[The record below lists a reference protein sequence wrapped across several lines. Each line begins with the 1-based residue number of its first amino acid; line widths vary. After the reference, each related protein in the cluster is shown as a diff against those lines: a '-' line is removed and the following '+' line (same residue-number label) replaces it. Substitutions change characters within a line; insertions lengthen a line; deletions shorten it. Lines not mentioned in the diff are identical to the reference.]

1 MDIKELSGLARGF
14 LMPLISRKR
23 PVKPLPMSRYRT
35 LYFHGSMLFLLVA
48 LTMTITASLAQANGR
63 IISYERHI
71 AGPYEIAMGTIPD
84 TPWVG
89 TIHLSLT
96 VDTLFADTPAPV
108 LGALITIVGSGPDE
122 LQTEPEVVI
131 ANNNPANHRF
141 YEAELTVDYV
151 GVWAFDIV
159 VDSDVGKASTTFK
172 VNVREANPLPG
183 LLALVL
189 LSVLLLTLGLSMR
202 SYLRLHRSGT

>member
-1 MDIKELSGLARGF
+1 MEIKELSNLVRGF
-14 LMPLISRKR
+14 RIPLMDRKGPINPLSLAHSRT
-23 PVKPLPMSRYRT
+23 P
-35 LYFHGSMLFLLVA
+35 YFHVSLLFLLVA
-48 LTMTITASLAQANGR
+48 LSMTTTPSSAQANGR

-96 VDTLFADTPAPV
+96 VDTIIADTPAPV
-108 LGALITIVGSGPDE
+108 LDALITIVGSGPDE
-122 LQTEPEVVI
+122 LQTDPKVVI
-131 ANNNPANHRF
+131 ANNDPANPRF

-159 VDSDVGKASTTFK
+159 VDSDIGKASTTFE
-172 VNVREANPLPG
+172 VNVHEANPVPG

-189 LSVLLLTLGLSMR
+189 LSVLLLTLGFAMR
-202 SYLRLHRSGT
+202 SHLRRDRSEA